1 MQLGER
7 LKVEMALWG
16 ISAAELCQRTG
27 MGKGYVS
34 RVLNGKKRPRPETVR
49 RIVEAIHA
57 DVLTGQQSGAA
68 DPGR

>member
-1 MQLGER
+1 MELAER

-16 ISAAELCQRTG
+16 VSAHELGRRSG
-27 MGKGYVS
+27 MGKGHIS

-57 DVLTGQQSGAA
+57 DVLSGQQSGTTE
-68 DPGR
+68 PGK